1 MSLPLPALSSDQ
13 KNLCEVFAKSCRRS
27 ILQMVSNA
35 KSGHPGGSLSMID
48 FLSVLYTQI
57 IGNTG
62 EHVVIS
68 NGHVSPAVYAV
79 LAEMGYVDKSEVITT
94 LRQYGSIFEGHVTR
108 HVPGIPVGTGPLG
121 AGVSIAG
128 GMALAEQKKNPS
140 NPKRVFATIGDG
152 EAQEGQ
158 VYETL
163 LFGAQHKLDNFIVF
177 VDYNQVQLSGSL
189 KEIMNTDIPSIGEA
203 CGWNVISFDGH
214 NIQEIWE
221 SLNIAS
227 NNTGKPTLLIGKTI
241 MGKGVSFME
250 EDGTKLKSSWHGKAP
265 QVSDTE
271 TSLNNELS
279 ITPQEESLLQDFRST
294 LQWKPEPVDFTPLL
308 SEVNIHPPTPRTY
321 GVEELTD
328 CRTAYGKALLDLAE
342 ANKNILAVSADLQG
356 SVMTKFVASTLPE
369 QHVEVGIAEQNMVS
383 SSGGLS
389 LNGYIPFCSTFGA
402 FMGSRAKDQ
411 ARLNDI
417 NSTNV
422 KMVAT
427 HCGLSAGPDG
437 PTHQAIDD
445 AGSFLGMFNTHICE
459 PADPN
464 HCDRIIKYS
473 AQKYGNFYIRMGRHK
488 IPVLTKEDGS
498 IFFDESYTYEYGRC
512 DILRK
517 GDINDIVIVATGGT
531 VIEALRAR
539 EQFSTP
545 HRVQIIIASSIKK
558 FDNTLVSAL
567 KTADFLITCEDH
579 NPISG
584 LSTAVQSLC
593 IQEGIMPKKCKTIA
607 VKKYQ
612 LSGNDRELYRGG
624 EIDAKAILEVLNT
637 L

>member
-1 MSLPLPALSSDQ
+1 
-13 KNLCEVFAKSCRRS
+13 
-27 ILQMVSNA
+27 
-35 KSGHPGGSLSMID
+35 MID

-57 IGNTG
+57 IGHTG

-79 LAEMGYVDKSEVITT
+79 LAEMGYVNKSEVIQT

-140 NPKRVFATIGDG
+140 HPKRVFATIGDG

-163 LFGAQHKLDNFIVF
+163 LFGAQHRLDNFIVF

-189 KEIMNTDIPSIGEA
+189 EEIMNTDIVSIGKA
-203 CGWNVISFDGH
+203 CGWNVLSFDGH
-214 NIQEIWE
+214 NTQEIWK
-221 SLNIAS
+221 SLCTAS
-227 NNTGKPTLLIGKTI
+227 DTSGKPTLLVGKTV

-250 EDGTKLKSSWHGKAP
+250 NDGKNLKSSWHGKAP
-265 QVSDTE
+265 QVSDVE
-271 TSLNNELS
+271 TSLQNELCIS
-279 ITPQEESLLQDFRST
+279 PEEESLLDTFRST
-294 LQWKPEPVDFTPLL
+294 VEWKPEPAQFQKPL
-308 SEVNIHPPTPRTY
+308 SEVAIQSPAPRTY
-321 GVEELTD
+321 EATELTD

-342 ANKNILAVSADLQG
+342 ANSNILAVSADLQG
-356 SVMTKFVASTLPE
+356 SVMTKFVASDLPN

-445 AGSFLGMFNTHICE
+445 AGSFLGMFHTHICE

-473 AQKYGNFYIRMGRHK
+473 ARKYGNFYIRMGRHK
-488 IPVLTKEDGS
+488 IPVLTNEDGS
-498 IFFDESYTYEYGRC
+498 VFFDESYTYEYGRC

-517 GDINDIVIVATGGT
+517 GSINDIAIVATGGT

-539 EQFSTP
+539 EQFSDP
-545 HRVQIIIASSIKK
+545 ERVQIIIASSIKQ
-558 FDNTLVSAL
+558 FDNTLISAL
-567 KTADFLITCEDH
+567 KTADVLITCEDH
-579 NPISG
+579 NPLSG
-584 LSTAVQSLC
+584 LSTAVRNLC
-593 IQEGIMPKKCKTIA
+593 MQEGIFPKKCESIA

-612 LSGNDRELYRGG
+612 LSGNDRELYKGG
-624 EIDAKAILEVLNT
+624 KIDAEAILEVLNRV
-637 L
+637 